1 MRFNRK
7 NKKGGKVSPSDLD
20 IKKKAKEDIEFLFAQ
35 IDSIDINEIKNE
47 EVHLRLGNQ
56 VFKLVNVGD
65 VDESYIEDKIREE
78 YRTRLSEKLETI
90 KRKINTKLNQMSEF
104 VTQIKEDYDHR
115 ENKLKAQ
122 IANAVSMPEVNYDHA
137 KNGLSVVRGKS
148 PKELVWLVQGVYWPK
163 YLNQQ
168 ALEPEFSAKMITPI
182 TIQVKTTGDKIVDVS
197 VRKPIGLGRFKHYH
211 SHNSSECWG
220 QWKYSRNWKEANDI
234 IKIAAEAQAVLET
247 INKHS
252 PGTENPR
259 GLPRLNTVKKHVLR
273 GEKVPEAKI
282 KRKEER
288 VGITPQETH
297 LNSANIWST

>member
-7 NKKGGKVSPSDLD
+7 NKGVKVSPSDLD
-20 IKKKAKEDIEFLFAQ
+20 INKKAKEDIEFLFAQ

-65 VDESYIEDKIREE
+65 IDESYIEDKIREE
-78 YRTRLSEKLETI
+78 YKTRLSEKLETI

-115 ENKLKAQ
+115 ETKLKSQ
-122 IANAVSMPEVNYDHA
+122 IANAVSMPVVNMEHA
-137 KNGLSVVRGKS
+137 KNGLSVVRGKNS
-148 PKELVWLVQGVYWPK
+148 KELVWLVQGVYWPK
-163 YLNQQ
+163 YLNQK
-168 ALEPEFSAKMITPI
+168 ALDPEFSAKMITPI
-182 TIQVKTTGDKIVDVS
+182 TIMVKTTGDKIVDVT
-197 VRKPIGLGRFKHYH
+197 VRKPIGLGRFSHYH
-211 SHNSSECWG
+211 SHNSGECWG
-220 QWKYSRNWKEANDI
+220 AWKFSRKWNEANDI
-234 IKIAAEAQAVLET
+234 IKVAAEAQAVLET
-247 INKHS
+247 INGNS

-259 GLPRLNTVKKHVLR
+259 GLPRLATVKKHVLR
-273 GEKVPEAKI
+273 GEKISEAKV